1 MQMKFAGAAFVAAT
15 LLAAAP
21 AAQAQ
26 GQAQDY
32 PNQQIK
38 FIVGFAAGSG
48 ADTVTRFMA
57 EKLKIVAKANIV
69 VENRPGAAG
78 QIAVEAVARSKPD
91 GYTFLFSTATATAAS
106 MHLYKT
112 PSVDVTKAFRVVAPL
127 SKQGFMIIVDAKAPY
142 KSIAELSEAM
152 KAKGDKGNYAAAAP
166 SGIVLGE
173 LYKAMAGLKT
183 TQVRFKTASD
193 SLNELASG
201 NIDFGSIDPQV
212 SLAQA
217 KQGKVRI
224 LAISTGERLR
234 SQPDI
239 PTMNE
244 AGVTGMNLTGWWSMM
259 VPAATPDAVVNR
271 MNALV
276 KEVLDSSEAQR
287 FFADTGG
294 DTFYLP
300 ADQAQALFLQEE
312 KRWAEYV
319 RISGIEKQ

>member
-1 MQMKFAGAAFVAAT
+1 MKKLLVRTFGTSALVCGLVAANG
-15 LLAAAP
+15 AY
-21 AAQAQ
+21 
-26 GQAQDY
+26 AQDY
-32 PNQQIK
+32 PAQQIK

-57 EKLKIVAKANIV
+57 EKFKTVAKANVV

-106 MHLYKT
+106 MHLYKN
-112 PSVDVTKAFRVVAPL
+112 PSVDVTKAFRIVAPL
-127 SKQGFMIIVDAKAPY
+127 SKQGFMIVVDAKSPY
-142 KSIAELSEAM
+142 KSIAELTEAM
-152 KAKGDKGNYAAAAP
+152 KKKGEKGNYAAAAP

-173 LYKAMAGLKT
+173 LYKSMAGLQT

-193 SLNELASG
+193 SLNEMASG
-201 NIDFGSIDPQV
+201 AIDFGSIDPQV

-217 KQGKVRI
+217 KQGKLRI
-224 LAISTGERLR
+224 LAISTGERLK

-244 AGVTGMNLTGWWSMM
+244 AGLKGMNLTGWWSMM
-259 VPAATPDAVVNR
+259 VPAGTADTIVNRVNGWVKLILESPDA
-271 MNALV
+271 L
-276 KEVLDSSEAQR
+276 K
-287 FFADTGG
+287 FFSDTGG

-300 ADQAQALFLQEE
+300 AVEAHALFLREE
-312 KRWAEYV
+312 KNWAEFV
-319 RISGIEKQ
+319 RIAKIAKQ